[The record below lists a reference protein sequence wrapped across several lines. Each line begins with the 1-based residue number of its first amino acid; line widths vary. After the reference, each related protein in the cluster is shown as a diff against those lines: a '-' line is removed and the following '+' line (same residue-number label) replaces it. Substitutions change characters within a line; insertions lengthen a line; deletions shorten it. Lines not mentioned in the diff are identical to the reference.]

1 MESRR
6 KKQYLVAGIMVIAVG
21 MACVVPLP
29 TREPGTPINEAAPL
43 ATSATGAE
51 IMPSDASRLTGTE
64 CEVCE

>member
-6 KKQYLVAGIMVIAVG
+6 KKQYLVAGMLVFFSG
-21 MACVVPLP
+21 MACVLPLP
-29 TREPGTPINEAAPL
+29 TREPGTPTNEAATL
-43 ATSATGAE
+43 ATSATNAE